1 MLRGDFVRPL
11 LLKVNEKIAV
21 NRRFI
26 ARATINVDQQQRI
39 STTEVNQMIKTF
51 NQLMGAAILALLTVG
66 TAFAQARNQA
76 DVQIQSITATQS
88 FSLFPALGQRLN
100 CDVTV
105 FSFNDDTAHNVTLNV
120 ILPVEVTVLSVP
132 TGCAAIPT
140 VSGSWHSSVQCNLG
154 TLNVG
159 DSKTIR
165 IATTLPRLSVVAKTF
180 GAFSWSA
187 TPDPKPGNNYGEVT
201 VTP

>member
-1 MLRGDFVRPL
+1 MT
-11 LLKVNEKIAV
+11 KIL
-21 NRRFI
+21 
-26 ARATINVDQQQRI
+26 
-39 STTEVNQMIKTF
+39 NQM
-51 NQLMGAAILALLTVG
+51 MGAAILAALLTAG
-66 TAFAQARNQA
+66 TVLAQARNQA

-88 FSLFPALGQRLN
+88 LNLFPFLDQRLN

-140 VSGSWHSSVQCNLG
+140 TSGSWHSSVQCHLG

-165 IATTLPRLSVVAKTF
+165 LATTLPRLPFVAKTF
-180 GAFSWSA
+180 GAFAWST
-187 TPDPKPGNNYGEVT
+187 TPDPRPGNNYGEVT

>member
-1 MLRGDFVRPL
+1 MM
-11 LLKVNEKIAV
+11 KIL
-21 NRRFI
+21 
-26 ARATINVDQQQRI
+26 
-39 STTEVNQMIKTF
+39 
-51 NQLMGAAILALLTVG
+51 NQLMGAAILAVLPLTG
-66 TAFAQARNQA
+66 TVLAQARNQA
-76 DVQIQSITATQS
+76 DVQIQSITANQS
-88 FSLFPALGQRLN
+88 INLFPVPGQRLN

-105 FSFNDDTAHNVTLNV
+105 FSFNDDTAYNVILNV

-140 VSGSWHSSVQCNLG
+140 TSGSWHSSVQCQLG

-165 IATTLPRLSVVAKTF
+165 IATTLPRLSFVAKTF
-180 GAFSWSA
+180 GAFAWSA
-187 TPDPKPGNNYGEVT
+187 TPDPRPGNNYGEVT

>member
-1 MLRGDFVRPL
+1 
-11 LLKVNEKIAV
+11 
-21 NRRFI
+21 
-26 ARATINVDQQQRI
+26 
-39 STTEVNQMIKTF
+39 MIKTLSH
-51 NQLMGAAILALLTVG
+51 LMGVAILALLLTVG
-66 TAFAQARNQA
+66 TALAQARNQA

-88 FSLFPALGQRLN
+88 FSLFPVLGQRLN

-140 VSGSWHSSVQCNLG
+140 ASGSWHSSVQCNLG

-165 IATTLPRLSVVAKTF
+165 IATTLPRLPVVAKTF
-180 GAFSWSA
+180 GAFAWSA
-187 TPDPKPGNNYGEVT
+187 TPDPRPGNNYGEIT